1 MGGPSVHG
9 QETQKSGS
17 TRRVRILGTR
27 GIPGGHGGFESFAQ
41 DVSLYLVA
49 RGWDV
54 TVYCQHE
61 GATHIHE
68 DRWRGVRLV
77 HFFVKGNGSLSTM
90 WFDWLCTRHAL
101 GECGVALVLGY
112 NTAMF
117 SAFYRLRSIRS
128 IMNMDGLEWKRK
140 KYGLAARAW
149 FYLNEWLGCW
159 LSTDLVAD
167 HPAIAEHLATRGV
180 TGKTRTI
187 AYGSRAITVA
197 DERILAEMGIVP
209 GQQYVLLIARPEP
222 ENSILEIVRA
232 FSKSV
237 RGVKLVVLGRYG
249 RDVQYQRA
257 VLDAASIEVLFL
269 GAIYDQRVVDSL
281 RFFSTLYVHGH
292 TVGGTNPALV
302 EAMGAGAAVLAH
314 DNRFNRW
321 VAGPGAAYFSAEDD
335 CARRFDELLGTA
347 GVSLLPDMRR
357 WSSQR
362 HHEAFQL
369 DDRLAEYEQLLA
381 TERAVT

>member
-1 MGGPSVHG
+1 
-9 QETQKSGS
+9 
-17 TRRVRILGTR
+17 
-27 GIPGGHGGFESFAQ
+27 
-41 DVSLYLVA
+41 
-49 RGWDV
+49 
-54 TVYCQHE
+54 
-61 GATHIHE
+61 
-68 DRWRGVRLV
+68 
-77 HFFVKGNGSLSTM
+77 
-90 WFDWLCTRHAL
+90 
-101 GECGVALVLGY
+101 
-112 NTAMF
+112 MF